1 MSRLGQTVK
10 ESTGSYRV
18 LQTLVSLTQEADR
31 VSMGSPC
38 LDPLPCQADRIID
51 DATTSATSR
60 FPALSGLQGPRTLGK
75 ALKSIVPELF
85 PSSRDPVLAN
95 VIMHGTALP
104 LNASLE
110 ELMREAAYPDGWVNL
125 VVDLF

>member
-31 VSMGSPC
+31 VN
-38 LDPLPCQADRIID
+38 